1 MLTGASLDEGEVGW
15 ILDGCFSHGVS
26 TVASEDRR
34 SAEILLPG
42 FYPNAASR
50 HEPVGVYPIPG
61 TWIPDTTGGCSQ
73 DIIGWNAT
81 QYLNTG
87 RKGDRQ
93 GLDPMF
99 GPPQTLHLLSLKLV
113 LRPPGFYK
121 ALMAVL
127 CSSWRLW
134 F

>member
-1 MLTGASLDEGEVGW
+1 MVVLATELALWPVKIGARL
-15 ILDGCFSHGVS
+15 
-26 TVASEDRR
+26 R
-34 SAEILLPG
+34 SCCQVFTQMPS
-42 FYPNAASR
+42 SR